1 LRPVISFV
9 GEKEKMVAFV
19 ATQAVDMTDLS
30 ELGLFSNFSQLKTP
44 SVTNL
49 SSFTATK
56 GKVDMFVSGSHMT
69 AVLKE
74 PSSGTMDGVQ
84 VSVKGQLQYT
94 VNNLGLNFAKT
105 EKTFSGNFEK
115 GLFQGSDVIT
125 GSGQNDKLYGYAG
138 DDTITGRTGNDYVS
152 GGKGNDSINGNAGND
167 NLFGD
172 GGNDILNGGGGQ
184 DNLTGGGGKD
194 TFFFNSKTTSAN
206 LATITDF
213 KHGSD
218 TIQLDSSVFKGLS
231 KGALSSKSFI
241 QSNKYDGEKNVVI
254 YSKATGKLSYEGNG
268 GTLKD
273 AILFAKVSKG
283 LSLDN
288 GDFFVV

>member
-1 LRPVISFV
+1 
-9 GEKEKMVAFV
+9 MVAFV
-19 ATQAVDMTDLS
+19 AIAAVDMGDLS

-56 GKVDMFVSGSHMT
+56 GKVSMYVTGDHMT
-69 AVLKE
+69 SVLKV

-94 VNNLGLNFAKT
+94 VNNLGLNFGKT

-115 GLFQGSDVIT
+115 KLFKGSDVIT
-125 GSGQNDKLYGYAG
+125 GSTGNDKLYGFAG
-138 DDTITGRTGNDYVS
+138 NDTMTGRAGNDFAS
-152 GGKGNDSINGNAGND
+152 GGKGNDTINGNAGND
-167 NLFGD
+167 VLNGD
-172 GGNDILNGGGGQ
+172 GGSDILNGGGGK
-184 DNLTGGGGKD
+184 DTLTGGGGND
-194 TFFFNSKTTSAN
+194 TFFFNSKTSSAN

-213 KHGSD
+213 TLGKD

-231 KGALSSKSFI
+231 KGALASKSFV
-241 QSNKYDGEKNVVI
+241 QSNKYDGEKNVIV
-254 YSKATGKLSYEGNG
+254 YYKSSGKLAYESNG
-268 GTLKD
+268 GTLQD
-273 AILFAKVSKG
+273 AIPFAKVSKG
-283 LSLDN
+283 LNLDN